1 MSVHFEH
8 EHHVSPIWQL
18 AAVLAVLLILTFITV
33 AVTWIDLGGLNI
45 WVALAVAVVK
55 AAFVGLYFMHLRYDA
70 PFNAVI
76 LIASLVFVS
85 LFIGFSLID
94 TAAYQD
100 QFEQPVISS
109 DAAGG

>member
-1 MSVHFEH
+1 MSAHFEH

-18 AAVLAVLLILTFITV
+18 VSVLLLLLFLTFLTV

-45 WVALAVAVVK
+45 WIALAVAVVK

-70 PFNAVI
+70 PFNGVI
-76 LIASLVFVS
+76 LITSLIFVS

-94 TAAYQD
+94 TGEYQNRFDQPAIAAD
-100 QFEQPVISS
+100 T
-109 DAAGG
+109 AAP